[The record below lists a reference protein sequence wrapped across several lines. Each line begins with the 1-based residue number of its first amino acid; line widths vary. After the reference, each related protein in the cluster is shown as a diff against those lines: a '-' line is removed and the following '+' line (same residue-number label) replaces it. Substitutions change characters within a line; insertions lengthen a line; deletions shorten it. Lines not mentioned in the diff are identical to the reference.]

1 MRSQTEWP
9 AATSESHELLLAKL
23 DTIWDEL
30 GEQKTNAFLLSGT
43 TGVFMN
49 VTRVGGKICRWRP
62 VADANNGQRTPA
74 PDDLVS
80 NFVPQ

>member
-30 GEQKTNAFLLSGT
+30 GEQKTNAFLVVRNDRSVHECYAGRRQNLSLEA
-43 TGVFMN
+43 
-49 VTRVGGKICRWRP
+49 CR
-62 VADANNGQRTPA
+62 
-74 PDDLVS
+74 
-80 NFVPQ
+80 